1 MKLKVARI
9 EDTPANC
16 MRRVVLSLDADYDG
30 WIREV
35 TETSFL
41 LWCNVSM
48 RHSDEVYD
56 HSQRKYVHAEFPYA
70 PMLDECGRETG
81 VWHLKDGYI
90 AFPGVVATHGCTLEW
105 SLSKEVDFCQISGP
119 LDVPQETFVLYI
131 NKERWDRSHSN
142 ANSVKWK
149 FVAGNPTPELYS
161 KALEIAQEEIRALNT
176 FERRSIYRYRV
187 ETRIAGKPLTG
198 DSEHIV
204 YLKDSDSE
212 NEEWKTVDSFGGF
225 ITENPVKDIDYPVGC
240 PVVSDTPSLVGNA
253 FEQKCWAFQD
263 VETEMFVR
271 TKRGGFNF
279 VTSPHD
285 ASLCKCGS
293 YANSKAE
300 VYSSEVG
307 RPLACVDV
315 TNAIWGEY
323 PECVMIEGR

>member
-105 SLSKEVDFCQISGP
+105 SLSKEVDLCQISGP

-142 ANSVKWK
+142 ANFVKWE

-161 KALEIAQEEIRALNT
+161 KAREIAQEEIRALNT

-187 ETRIAGKPLTG
+187 ETRIADKPLTG

-204 YLKDSDSE
+204 YFKNFDSE

-225 ITENPVKDIDYPVGC
+225 ITENPVKDIDYPIGC
-240 PVVSDTPSLVGNA
+240 PVVTDTPSLIGNA

-263 VETEMFVR
+263 VETKMFVR

-279 VTSPHD
+279 VTSPQD
-285 ASLCKCGS
+285 ASLCECGS
-293 YANSKAE
+293 YADSKAA